1 MKKTLFGILL
11 ALCAVIFLFCG
22 WKLYQYYHAYH
33 QAETEYN
40 EIQKDASSSEEEG
53 KIDFQELRK
62 INKDVVGWV
71 RADGTKIDYPIVKSH
86 DNEEYLSH
94 TFQGT
99 ENRSGAIF
107 MDKNCSSTFDSDN
120 NVIYGHHMRDGSMFA
135 DLLKF
140 REESFLKENQEI
152 IVYTPEKTL
161 HLKVISAYAAGGDTL
176 ITVTFASQEK
186 KEEYISKILR
196 QSDISA
202 DISEEDQKKIGKLYT
217 FVTCSYEEE
226 NNRTFVHAVES
237 DDIT

>member
-1 MKKTLFGILL
+1 
-11 ALCAVIFLFCG
+11 
-22 WKLYQYYHAYH
+22 
-33 QAETEYN
+33 
-40 EIQKDASSSEEEG
+40 
-53 KIDFQELRK
+53 
-62 INKDVVGWV
+62 
-71 RADGTKIDYPIVKSH
+71 
-86 DNEEYLSH
+86 
-94 TFQGT
+94 
-99 ENRSGAIF
+99 

-152 IVYTPEKTL
+152 TVYTPEKTL
-161 HLKVISAYAAGGDTL
+161 QLKVISAYAAGGDTL
-176 ITVTFASQEK
+176 IPVTFASQEK